1 MPKSYAHPFKGLY
14 DGWNWDEDGNDEEKR
29 YCDAFKQWLEEC
41 LDQGS
46 KIGSNHKNSFCQ
58 GKYGL
63 FYTKNFHLAIE
74 LVFRG
79 DRAGF
84 GL

>member
-29 YCDAFKQWLEEC
+29 YCDAFKQWLEQC

-46 KIGSNHKNSFCQ
+46 KIRSNH
-58 GKYGL
+58 
-63 FYTKNFHLAIE
+63 
-74 LVFRG
+74 
-79 DRAGF
+79 
-84 GL
+84 

>member
-14 DGWNWDEDGNDEEKR
+14 DDWNWSEEGTDEERR
-29 YCDAFKQWLEEC
+29 YCDAFKQWLEQC

-46 KIGSNHKNSFCQ
+46 KIGSNHKNSFCHE
-58 GKYGL
+58 KFGL